1 MTRVSILGLTDYTSG
16 HVWDDL
22 VLPDGVDRQDV
33 IDYICSECAE
43 ISLLYS
49 RPETVQRKIGIWSRK
64 NLANWRRILKALTED
79 YDPLHNYDRYEDW
92 TDDGKTSVAGFN
104 QAAGMTDRDAAQTTH
119 KGHLYG
125 NIGVT
130 TAAQMIAGEM
140 EVRTQYTLQ
149 DAILASFKNDFCVL
163 VY

>member
-1 MTRVSILGLTDYTSG
+1 M
-16 HVWDDL
+16 
-22 VLPDGVDRQDV
+22 
-33 IDYICSECAE
+33 
-43 ISLLYS
+43 
-49 RPETVQRKIGIWSRK
+49 QRKIGIWSRK
-64 NLANWRRILKALTED
+64 NLANWRRILKALTEE

-92 TDDGKTSVAGFN
+92 TDDGKTQVAGFN
-104 QAAGMTDRDAAQTTH
+104 QAAGMTDRDAAQTAH